1 MLKRTLFFGL
11 PLAGVGTPVV
21 ESLRGYVQRLA
32 FAHNLKPRVL
42 IEVLLERFPW
52 EGEPV
57 DLSEVMKQW
66 EVHGRGEV
74 GRKLRERLERATG
87 VDLQSSRFGSFSRL
101 VAGQHLA
108 KLGRGRYCPVCVLE
122 DGAHGQLLWETACVK
137 ACPVHK
143 VKLRDAATCGAP
155 SDQHLPAH
163 RRPKVPYACSM
174 CGSLG
179 FACVTSEPEA
189 ADDADIWV
197 ATQIGKLLALP
208 PQDCDYWTADRLQRG
223 LYELV
228 DDVYQGSVVRA
239 SLSAGLSRGSVC
251 TWVAGKHKPSL
262 AGLMQLCHNANAD
275 VVELFSGRLETVPE
289 PGSTTDECADK
300 LAADDEEAVAL
311 ERRPPIDLLERGY
324 TRRTCEDDL
333 RTGLELAVLESP
345 PPNLSQLAARLE
357 TGSRF
362 LREKWPAEVA
372 ALLEV
377 SARYR
382 RTQEEVKFEETV
394 ATFERCAGELAT
406 RGRPVTPKYLQAA
419 SGLVVFRQNLSRTRA
434 MSEVVSRY
442 AQLPGM
448 PVPAGASSGGASPS
462 KGGTP

>member
-108 KLGRGRYCPVCVLE
+108 KRGRGRYCPVCVLE

-251 TWVAGKHKPSL
+251 TWVAGKYRPSL
-262 AGLMQLCHNANAD
+262 AGLMQLCHHARVD

-289 PGSTTDECADK
+289 PGAIEDAEAMDAF
-300 LAADDEEAVAL
+300 AADDAEAVAL
-311 ERRPPIDLLERGY
+311 ERRPAIDLLERGY
-324 TRRTCEDDL
+324 IRRTCEDDL
-333 RTGLELAVLESP
+333 RIGLEMAVMESP
-345 PPNLSQLAARLE
+345 PPNLRQLAVRLE
-357 TGSRF
+357 TSRRF
-362 LREKWPAEVA
+362 LREKWPDQAD
-372 ALLEV
+372 ALREA

-382 RTQEEVKFEETV
+382 REQEQVKFVATV
-394 ATFERCAGELAT
+394 ATFERCAEELVS
-406 RGRPVTPKYLQAA
+406 RGMPVTPKYLQAA
-419 SGLVVFRQNLSRTRA
+419 SGLVTFRQNLSRARA
-434 MSEVVSRY
+434 MSGVVSRY
-442 AQLPGM
+442 SQLRGM
-448 PVPAGASSGGASPS
+448 QGSAGPSIGASPS
-462 KGGTP
+462 KGGTA

>member
-108 KLGRGRYCPVCVLE
+108 KRGRGRYCPVCVLE

-197 ATQIGKLLALP
+197 ATQIGQLLALRTP
-208 PQDCDYWTADRLQRG
+208 SMT
-223 LYELV
+223 
-228 DDVYQGSVVRA
+228 
-239 SLSAGLSRGSVC
+239 SRGI
-251 TWVAGKHKPSL
+251 W
-262 AGLMQLCHNANAD
+262 
-275 VVELFSGRLETVPE
+275 
-289 PGSTTDECADK
+289 STCA
-300 LAADDEEAVAL
+300 
-311 ERRPPIDLLERGY
+311 RPPARTHSAACTGRCRG
-324 TRRTCEDDL
+324 E
-333 RTGLELAVLESP
+333 P
-345 PPNLSQLAARLE
+345 
-357 TGSRF
+357 SR
-362 LREKWPAEVA
+362 
-372 ALLEV
+372 
-377 SARYR
+377 
-382 RTQEEVKFEETV
+382 
-394 ATFERCAGELAT
+394 
-406 RGRPVTPKYLQAA
+406 
-419 SGLVVFRQNLSRTRA
+419 
-434 MSEVVSRY
+434 
-442 AQLPGM
+442 
-448 PVPAGASSGGASPS
+448 
-462 KGGTP
+462 